1 MLGLGS
7 PPDRPKR
14 RLAFGRSWCDW
25 VGPGGFSLPK
35 LLMFAPCE
43 KVIIDQNNNS
53 SVISI
58 LQDLQVEVGP
68 TELPQ
73 DAAVPMRWDVFT
85 LWLREASDEGRKFEQ
100 ICELL
105 TPDGK
110 RATGGTISFEMT
122 MSMQRNV
129 MTLMGFPLVPSGG
142 QYLLRLSLKEAGED
156 RERREVA
163 EFPILLSLGR
173 RR

>member
-1 MLGLGS
+1 M
-7 PPDRPKR
+7 
-14 RLAFGRSWCDW
+14 
-25 VGPGGFSLPK
+25 PK

-58 LQDLQVEVGP
+58 LQDVQVEVHS

-73 DAAVPMRWDVFT
+73 DAAVPMRWEVFT
-85 LWLREASDEGRKFEQ
+85 LWLREASDEGKKFEQ

-105 TPDGK
+105 TPEGK
-110 RATGGTISFEMT
+110 RAARGTISFEMT
-122 MSMQRNV
+122 KRLHRNV

-142 QYLLRLSLKEAGED
+142 QYVLRLSLKEAGED
-156 RERREVA
+156 RERQEVA
-163 EFPILLSLGR
+163 EFPISLSLGR

>member
-1 MLGLGS
+1 
-7 PPDRPKR
+7 
-14 RLAFGRSWCDW
+14 
-25 VGPGGFSLPK
+25 LPK

-53 SVISI
+53 SMISI
-58 LQDLQVEVGP
+58 LHNLQVEVGAA
-68 TELPQ
+68 ELPQ
-73 DAAVPMRWDVFT
+73 DAAVPMRWDIFT
-85 LWLREASDEGRKFEQ
+85 LWLREASDEGKKFEQ

-105 TPDGK
+105 TPEGK
-110 RATGGTISFEMT
+110 RATGATISFEMT
-122 MSMQRNV
+122 KGVQRNV
-129 MTLMGFPLVPSGG
+129 MTLMGFPVVSSGG

-163 EFPILLSLGR
+163 EFPISLSLGR